1 MNAAP
6 GRQSKRLR
14 LDTDESNRTS
24 DDVLIDRAVAGSDF
38 AFQQLVLREQ
48 QKVRVF
54 LARYIFTPDQIE
66 DVAQEV
72 FIAAYRQLESF
83 RRTSAF
89 STWLL
94 AIARNKAV
102 QFLRSE
108 IRRRKLYKNAQQ
120 HMLMRD
126 RLKALEQEDEFEIH
140 EERVEALR
148 GCLTQLPVESR
159 HLIER
164 FYYQNI
170 SSAKL
175 AEKMNCKDGS
185 IRMKLL
191 RIRKQL
197 GACIRFKLSDENN

>member
-1 MNAAP
+1 MCI
-6 GRQSKRLR
+6 RDS
-14 LDTDESNRTS
+14 
-24 DDVLIDRAVAGSDF
+24 
-38 AFQQLVLREQ
+38 
-48 QKVRVF
+48 
-54 LARYIFTPDQIE
+54 
-66 DVAQEV
+66 
-72 FIAAYRQLESF
+72 
-83 RRTSAF
+83 
-89 STWLL
+89 
-94 AIARNKAV
+94 
-102 QFLRSE
+102 LRSE
-108 IRRRKLYKNAQQ
+108 IRRRKLYQNAQQ

-126 RLKALEQEDEFEIH
+126 RLTALEQEDEFEIH